1 MLRIFI
7 SHSNSFTNHDFLDRL
22 YKELK
27 FYDIEIINQQYN
39 YIYNEDVTGTL
50 LNYIKKSDVFIAIFD
65 YENSTVLLE
74 LGYAIGIGKPI
85 LITSSTEV
93 ELPPHL
99 RNFSFINSNLRN
111 IDQIDE
117 IVVFLEK
124 INKEKKEKENSIE
137 DLQGADYN
145 KINEMLAMF
154 VDNPENMQNIDSHEF
169 ELLIFE
175 WFRFNGFHPEWAEE
189 KREYG
194 FDFVIQ
200 YRDERILVDVKKFSP
215 NSYVS
220 VMKVQQLLG
229 AVHAYHAVGGMII
242 TSSGYTSSARDFA
255 MKCSPKIEL
264 FNVKDILTNKIENC
278 FL

>member
-7 SHSNSFTNHDFLDRL
+7 SHSNSFTNFDFLDRL

-27 FYDIEIINQQYN
+27 VYDIEIINQQYN

-99 RNFSFINSNLRN
+99 RNFSFINSNSRN
-111 IDQIDE
+111 IDPIDE
-117 IVVFLEK
+117 IVVYLEK
-124 INKEKKEKENSIE
+124 INKEKKGKESFIE

-145 KINEMLAMF
+145 KINEILDMF
-154 VDNPENMQNIDSHEF
+154 DDNPENMQNIDAHEF

-175 WFRFNGFHPEWAEE
+175 WFRFNGFYPEWAEE

-200 YRDERILVDVKKFSP
+200 CKDERILVDVKKFSL

-229 AVHAYHAVGGMII
+229 AVHAYHAAGGMII

-264 FNVKDILTNKIENC
+264 FDVKDILSNRIKNC

>member
-1 MLRIFI
+1 MLRVFI
-7 SHSNSFTNHDFLDRL
+7 SHSNSFTNIDFLDRL

-27 FYDIEIINQQYN
+27 IYDIEIINQHYN

-50 LNYIKKSDVFIAIFD
+50 LNYIKKSDVFIAIFE

-99 RNFSFINSNLRN
+99 RNFTFINSNLRN
-111 IDQIDE
+111 IDRIDE
-117 IVVFLEK
+117 IVLYLEK
-124 INKEKKEKENSIE
+124 INKEKKEKENFAE
-137 DLQGADYN
+137 NLQGADYN
-145 KINEMLAMF
+145 RINDMLTML
-154 VDNPENMQNIDSHEF
+154 VDNPENIQNIDAREF
-169 ELLIFE
+169 EVLIFE
-175 WFRFNGFHPEWAEE
+175 WFKFNGFHPEWAEE
-189 KREYG
+189 KREFG

-200 YRDERILVDVKKFSP
+200 HQGKRILVDVKKFSI

-255 MKCSPKIEL
+255 IKCSPKLEL
-264 FNVKDILTNKIENC
+264 FDVKDILTERINDC